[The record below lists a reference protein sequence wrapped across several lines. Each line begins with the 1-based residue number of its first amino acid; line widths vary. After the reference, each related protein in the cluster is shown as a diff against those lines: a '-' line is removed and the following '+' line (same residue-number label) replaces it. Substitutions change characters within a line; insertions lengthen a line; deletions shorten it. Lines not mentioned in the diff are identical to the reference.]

1 MCKLCYPLGVVLLR
15 GKSSDYV
22 CFSDTDLSLQNL
34 KEIMGDSGC
43 RKCGEDGHF
52 ARYNFSLRA
61 FKMIHCVHFR
71 DCPTGGGGGGG
82 DDKCR
87 NCRQE
92 VRLAWRL
99 V

>member
-1 MCKLCYPLGVVLLR
+1 
-15 GKSSDYV
+15 
-22 CFSDTDLSLQNL
+22 
-34 KEIMGDSGC
+34 MGDSGC

-99 V
+99 LVYFIIALFKNTNTGAHGI